1 MGTGGSPG
9 PGVDLKLVDL
19 TGTLTGGDSPNR
31 LQVTYSDDPL
41 ARFRLNCR
49 ETDDVGSRR
58 ATSPGH
64 GN

>member
-1 MGTGGSPG
+1 MVGDVMAGGVMAG
-9 PGVDLKLVDL
+9 GVMV
-19 TGTLTGGDSPNR
+19 GGR

-58 ATSPGH
+58 ATSSGH